1 MQSLKA
7 ERHQIAISKNNQ
19 INRSACSW
27 TEWGSR
33 EAPGRLFGRLRA
45 VFESTHS
52 FFTRCP
58 QCVERCL
65 SMCTTQN
72 PSFVCDTLQTPSNP
86 AEQLLSRSKD
96 WPALDTAEPPAFG
109 NPSSYDVLTLGEK
122 PKPKPSPVYL
132 VSISGDWEAQSW
144 KSAPPNAK
152 SFKTAKTT
160 SHVCAL
166 LNRERM
172 ESSKDGYVRH
182 WHIRIKTS
190 SKHYVICVF
199 LDWPWKPKS
208 ECDLPPAFIHIDGP
222 YDDRR
227 RIIGELNRVL
237 DTERAPQEKRKR
249 AYIAEPI
256 NPGEWQPCQPTGTQ
270 GNPQPEHREHS
281 FPVQDDEP
289 IQETADDLLKRHGLE
304 LHRMNRPAVNQVA
317 K

>member
-1 MQSLKA
+1 MLSSKSRKTQMYNSKSNKCKQERQLLAVWLYREGNRVAHFHLRSSAQS
-7 ERHQIAISKNNQ
+7 
-19 INRSACSW
+19 W
-27 TEWGSR
+27 
-33 EAPGRLFGRLRA
+33 
-45 VFESTHS
+45 HS

-86 AEQLLSRSKD
+86 VDQLLSRSKD

-190 SKHYVICVF
+190 SKHYVIGVF
-199 LDWPWKPKS
+199 LDGPWKPES

-227 RIIGELNRVL
+227 RIIGELNRAM

-256 NPGEWQPCQPTGTQ
+256 NPGEWQPCQPKGTQ
-270 GNPQPEHREHS
+270 SNTQPGKPPEDNCVTVTQLNR
-281 FPVQDDEP
+281 
-289 IQETADDLLKRHGLE
+289 TADDLLKRHGLE
-304 LHRMNRPAVNQVA
+304 LREMNSPAVNQVA